1 MIWLSTDTEFVA
13 KKSISVL
20 GKKVRIIEFSGNEHK
35 WEKETVGNENAIK
48 KNWV

>member
-1 MIWLSTDTEFVA
+1 MVWLSTDTEFVA

-20 GKKVRIIEFSGNEHK
+20 GKKGRMIEFSGNEHK
-35 WEKETVGNENAIK
+35 WEKETVGNENVIK